1 MKARSYIATEM
12 LNYENVQ
19 PQDNN
24 PCNKLA
30 RLQNRLK
37 LPQQLPPSTPRQ
49 PSPNTPFL
57 F

>member
-19 PQDNN
+19 PQDNK
-24 PCNKLA
+24 PYNKLA